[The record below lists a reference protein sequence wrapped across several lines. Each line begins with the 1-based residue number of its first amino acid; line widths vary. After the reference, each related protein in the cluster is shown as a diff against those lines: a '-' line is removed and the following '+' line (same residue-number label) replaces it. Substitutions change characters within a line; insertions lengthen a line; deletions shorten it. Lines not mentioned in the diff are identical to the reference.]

1 MRPATLAAWPR
12 LKFVAVFAPLH
23 SPSMPATVGGVYVEE
38 WMDSHSRAAIQ
49 LPVGLPAALN
59 TPQAAIYT
67 GLAEKTL
74 EGLRCRGGGPRFV
87 RYGRKA
93 VRYLIRDLDEWMSA
107 RVVGSTSE
115 AIAA

>member
-1 MRPATLAAWPR
+1 MASCLSAEALPNGLA
-12 LKFVAVFAPLH
+12 
-23 SPSMPATVGGVYVEE
+23 
-38 WMDSHSRAAIQ
+38 
-49 LPVGLPAALN
+49 AALN
-59 TPQAAIYT
+59 TQQASIYT

-93 VRYLIRDLDEWMSA
+93 VRYLVRDLDEWIDS

-115 AIAA
+115 LRAA